1 MNEECQQLIPTCC
14 CDDVL
19 EALSPSPALPPL
31 SPITDLALGGDCFS
45 FLCCCRNNHYTTTR
59 CITNHAGTRAQSQ
72 TTVAP

>member
-1 MNEECQQLIPTCC
+1 MNEEWQQLIPTCC

-19 EALSPSPALPPL
+19 EALSPSPLPPL
-31 SPITDLALGGDCFS
+31 SPITDLALGGNYFS